1 MSQEG
6 ERPHG
11 AARPRRDESRTRP
24 DPPPEIVEEDAD
36 DDASDYVRSAEAS
49 SLVESSAKP
58 LTVTGIVAAVWC
70 AGIGLTTLTTVTL
83 IGWIAAPRT
92 AIGTGLPGV
101 FRTAV
106 NFWLVSHHAGF
117 SVPHGRVGLLPL
129 GLTVLPGALL
139 FRGGGWIARTGRVR
153 GRYRIGVVHAAL
165 ALAVPYTV
173 LAVLLALVVRS
184 KVVTPS
190 AGQTVLVCFLLA
202 LFAGGLGAARA
213 LVASTTKD
221 SPWMTMLRL
230 LPHRAR
236 SLVAG
241 VTGATIVLLGSGL
254 LIFLVS
260 LLFHLGEVANL
271 YEVLKPGVVGGVLVT
286 VVAVAY
292 LPNAAIWAVSY
303 AVGPGFAVG
312 AGTSVS
318 PSGVFMG
325 MIPSFPSFAAIPSP
339 GPAPLI
345 SLLALAAPFAAG
357 VVGGHLTIRALP
369 SAASEAAPLW
379 GFVCGVLT
387 GGVIAV
393 LAALAGGPLGGQRM
407 AVMGPSAWQTGLLA
421 ALEVGISAAIAA
433 WVANWRF
440 LRRTPPSADPPKKRR
455 RSEKAR
461 VPEQLEFEEPEP
473 MLASVDIQPPLPDG
487 VIPIGGEV
495 RHGPPRRPQAP
506 PRAGLGL
513 PDQKTPRRDR
523 RTDSARGPGQARTG
537 PASGP
542 GRATSLRTRSGG
554 VRGSRSG
561 CADGV
566 PSGGS
571 TRPGRTGGRRA

>member
-6 ERPHG
+6 ERPRGAARRRRDEEDDAEVSPGRAAAEGERPRRGHEAERDDG
-11 AARPRRDESRTRP
+11 ERPRRGERPSGGRSRSKGTAARSRPAAARPR
-24 DPPPEIVEEDAD
+24 PPEPD
-36 DDASDYVRSAEAS
+36 DDDDDGALLAERSTG
-49 SLVESSAKP
+49 ESAAKP

-190 AGQTVLVCFLLA
+190 AAQAVVICFLLA

-221 SPWMTMLRL
+221 SPWKTMLNL
-230 LPHRAR
+230 LPARTR
-236 SLVAG
+236 SLAAG

-254 LIFLVS
+254 LIFLAS
-260 LLFHLGEVANL
+260 LVFHLSEVANV
-271 YEVLKPGVVGGVLVT
+271 YGVLKPGVVGGILVT
-286 VVAVAY
+286 LVAVVY

-318 PSGVFMG
+318 PSGVFIG
-325 MIPSFPSFAAIPSP
+325 MIPSFPSFAALPSP

-357 VVGGHLTIRALP
+357 VVGGYLTIRALP
-369 SAASEAAPLW
+369 SAVSEAAPLW
-379 GFVCGVLT
+379 GFVCGVAT

-393 LAALAGGPLGGQRM
+393 LAALSGGPLGGQRM

-433 WVANWRF
+433 WVANWRL
-440 LRRTPPSADPPKKRR
+440 LRRTPSPDAPPEKAG
-455 RSEKAR
+455 KAR
-461 VPEQLEFEEPEP
+461 VPDQVEFEDPEP
-473 MLASVDIQPPLPDG
+473 VLASVDIQPPLPDG
-487 VIPIGGEV
+487 VISIAEKYDS
-495 RHGPPRRPQAP
+495 
-506 PRAGLGL
+506 GL
-513 PDQKTPRRDR
+513 PGVPKPRPEPGSVSPIRKRNRRDR
-523 RTDSARGPGQARTG
+523 PN
-537 PASGP
+537 
-542 GRATSLRTRSGG
+542 
-554 VRGSRSG
+554 
-561 CADGV
+561 
-566 PSGGS
+566 
-571 TRPGRTGGRRA
+571 